1 MQAYTPAMRCVTIL
15 ALVLAIGPALPATAG
30 EVPKPV
36 EREGGGYN
44 PVPPAKGYRYPDC
57 YCTDSEGER
66 VEIGRS
72 ACLHIGSQSFVAQC
86 DMSLNSPIWRRV
98 REGCPTS

>member
-1 MQAYTPAMRCVTIL
+1 MRYIAIL
-15 ALVLAIGPALPATAG
+15 AAALAIGLAGPVTAG

-57 YCTDSEGER
+57 YCTDSQGSR
-66 VEIGRS
+66 VEIGRT
-72 ACLHIGSQSFVAQC
+72 ACLRIGSQEVLAQC
-86 DMSLNSPIWRRV
+86 DMSLNNPIWRRV
-98 REGCPTS
+98 QEGCPTS